1 MSLALREVWTAFRRA
16 PGLGVLSVFTIAFS
30 LFAFGLFGLVAYNTR
45 LALER
50 LEERVEIRAYV
61 TEGTE
66 ADAVAA
72 AVGDVRAFPEV
83 ASVTY
88 VTPEDAL
95 KKARIEMAEF
105 QDVFEPEFLPAS
117 LEVRLRPGMRS
128 PEMVKAVSDRLKA
141 YNFVDDV
148 RYGEEWVQKFYSVR
162 RAATAAGIVLG
173 IAFAFAAM
181 IIIGST
187 IRTSVLARST
197 EIGIMRLV
205 GATDGFIR
213 APFLIDGLLKGLIG
227 GMMAVGLMWIT
238 RAALTATV
246 FSFQFFP
253 TPVLIGGVVVG
264 AVIGLLG
271 SAVSVGRQLQR
282 V

>member
-1 MSLALREVWTAFRRA
+1 MRLALREVWTAFRRA

-66 ADAVAA
+66 VDAVAA

-88 VTPEDAL
+88 VTPEAAL
-95 KKARIEMAEF
+95 KKARTEMAEF

-117 LEVRLRPGMRS
+117 LEVRLRPGMRT
-128 PEMVKAVSDRLKA
+128 PEQVKAVSERLKGYA
-141 YNFVDDV
+141 FVDDV
-148 RYGEEWVQKFYSVR
+148 RYGEEWVKKFHSMR

-173 IAFAFAAM
+173 IAFALAAM

-187 IRTSVLARST
+187 IRTSVLARSR

-227 GMMAVGLMWIT
+227 GTLAVALMWVT

-246 FSFQFFP
+246 FAFQFFP
-253 TPVLIGGVVVG
+253 TPVLLLGIFVG

-271 SAVSVGRQLQR
+271 SAVSVGRQLKR

>member
-1 MSLALREVWTAFRRA
+1 MRLALREVWTAFRRA

-30 LFAFGLFGLVAYNTR
+30 LFAVGLFGLVAFNTR

-72 AVGDVRAFPEV
+72 AVGDVRSFPEV

-95 KKARIEMAEF
+95 KKARTEMAEF

-148 RYGEEWVQKFYSVR
+148 RYGEEWVQKFYSMR

-173 IAFAFAAM
+173 IAFALAAM

-187 IRTSVLARST
+187 IRTSVLARSN

-227 GMMAVGLMWIT
+227 GVMAVVLMWIT

-246 FSFQFFP
+246 FAFQFFP
-253 TPVLIGGVVVG
+253 LPVLVAGVAMG

-271 SAVSVGRQLQR
+271 SAVSVGRQLKR